1 MANTTISGLVIHD
14 GDYRIIVENE
24 CRKDGNLTIL
34 PLYLNDADATDVFD
48 FGGAV
53 KIITLTG
60 YTIKSTVAALNVWIA
75 ALESLIQGHQDT
87 DAGAPYTFIDDLRAP
102 SGIKVKVLE
111 VSSHYVAGE
120 PTRLNWT
127 IKLVNSSTYA

>member
-1 MANTTISGLVIHD
+1 MANTTISGLIIHD

-60 YTIKSTVAALNVWIA
+60 YTIKSTVAALNIWIA

-87 DAGAPYTFIDDLRAP
+87 DAGAPYTFVDDLR
-102 SGIKVKVLE
+102 GTLKVKVLE